1 MKKILVFQHLD
12 IEHPGVFC
20 DFFKEDG
27 IAWDVVELDQGEQ
40 IPDLNNYDALWV
52 MGGPMD
58 VWQEDDHPWLVQEKI
73 AIKKAITELNL
84 PYLGICLGHQLL
96 VSALGGEVALGE
108 SEVGIMP
115 VELTEAGKQCELFK
129 ALPSELETL
138 QWHGAE
144 VKTLPQGFTT
154 LASSDKCAHQSLA
167 YGNYAYSTQ
176 FHVEITKDTVP
187 EWNTIPEY
195 NQALK
200 NVLGENG
207 AEEFEQEVNQK
218 IEAFNQ
224 NARIFYENWK
234 SLVS

>member
-1 MKKILVFQHLD
+1 MQKILVFQHLD
-12 IEHPGVFC
+12 IEHPGVFR

-27 IAWDVVELDQGEQ
+27 IAWDIVELDEGEQ

-58 VWQEDDHPWLVQEKI
+58 VWQEDEYSWLIKEKAVI
-73 AIKKAITELNL
+73 RKAVLELNI

-96 VSALGGEVALGE
+96 VSALGGEVAPGE
-108 SEVGIMP
+108 SEVGVMP
-115 VELTEAGKQCELFK
+115 VKLTDAGQQCDLFK
-129 ALPSELETL
+129 ALPAELETL
-138 QWHGAE
+138 QWHSAE
-144 VKTLPQGFTT
+144 VKSAPEGFST
-154 LASSDKCAHQSLA
+154 LASSDKCLHQSLA
-167 YGNYAYSTQ
+167 YGNHAFSTQ

-200 NVLGENG
+200 NVLGDNG
-207 AEEFEQEVNQK
+207 AEELEQEVNKK
-218 IEAFNQ
+218 IKLFNQ

-234 SLVS
+234 WLVS